1 MKSPQ
6 ISEELVSTL
15 FREEALLIGR
25 LAANHDLEDDLVW
38 ELCRNLDLIRLR
50 FMKKIGQNKPNHFR
64 FNSSPHPAVREL
76 LRKIKES

>member
-1 MKSPQ
+1 MKSDQ

-25 LAANHDLEDDLVW
+25 LATNHSLEDDLVW
-38 ELCRNLDLIRLR
+38 ELCRNLDLIRMR
-50 FMKKIGQNKPNHFR
+50 FMKKIGQDQAEGSR

-76 LRKIKES
+76 LRKIKEN